1 MEQKIYDSF
10 IRILKK
16 ELMPALGCT
25 EPIALAY
32 ASAKARE
39 ILGKMPEKLTVT
51 CSGNIIKNVKGVVV
65 PATGGLR
72 GIEAAALVGAVGGDA
87 SKELEV
93 LCSVTD
99 EDRAKV
105 KELLEQHICQVKISD
120 SKAKL
125 HIIVEMEAGEDS
137 SLVELIHSHT
147 EIVRMMK
154 NGQALL
160 KRSYSENAGD
170 EEEEEY
176 RFLNMENIYR
186 FANEVNTEDVKEI
199 LDPQISYNSK
209 IAEEGLREVYGA
221 NVGKTLVEVYG
232 KSFEVMAKALP
243 AAGSDARMSG
253 CELPVIINSGSGN
266 QGMTVS
272 LPVIACA
279 RELGADEEKRY
290 RALCI
295 SNLTAL
301 YQKRDIGRL
310 SAYCGAV
317 SAGCGSGAGIAWLY
331 GRHKDPQALLKDVSH
346 TIVNALAVDS
356 GIVCDGAKASCA
368 AKIASAVDAGI
379 LGFTMYQHGQQFRGG
394 DGIITKGV
402 EETIRNIGL
411 LATQGMR
418 ETDREILDI
427 MTTRC

>member
-10 IRILKK
+10 VHILEK

-39 ILGKMPEKLTVT
+39 ILGKMPEKIVVT

-65 PATGGLR
+65 PATGGLK
-72 GIEAAALVGAVGGDA
+72 GIQAAALVGAVGGDA
-87 SKELEV
+87 SRELEV
-93 LCSVTD
+93 LCTVTD
-99 EDRAKV
+99 EDRKKV
-105 KELLEQHICQVKISD
+105 KELLDQGICQVKLSD

-125 HIIVEMEAGEDS
+125 HIIVEMEAQEDS

-147 EIVRMMK
+147 EIVRMMR

-160 KRSYSENAGD
+160 KRSYTENTGD
-170 EEEEEY
+170 KEEEEY
-176 RFLNMENIYR
+176 RYLNMENIYQ
-186 FANEVNTEDVKEI
+186 FANEVKTEDIKEI
-199 LDPQISYNSK
+199 LDRQIAYNSQ

-232 KSFEVMAKALP
+232 KSFEVLAKALP

-272 LPVIACA
+272 LPVIVCA
-279 RELGADEEKRY
+279 RELGVDEDKRY

-317 SAGCGSGAGIAWLY
+317 SAGAGAGAGMMYLMGGSLDEISKVIAY
-331 GRHKDPQALLKDVSH
+331 
-346 TIVNALAVDS
+346 TIANVG
-356 GIVCDGAKASCA
+356 GIICDGAKASCA
-368 AKIASAVDAGI
+368 AKITSSVEAALLAI
-379 LGFTMYQHGQQFRGG
+379 HLIQKKRGFDSGE
-394 DGIITKGV
+394 GV
-402 EETIRNIGL
+402 VKDTIEETVAGVSTIARE
-411 LATQGMR
+411 GMQT
-418 ETDREILDI
+418 TDEVILDV
-427 MTTRC
+427 MVNQ

>member
-253 CELPVIINSGSGN
+253 CELPVI
-266 QGMTVS
+266 
-272 LPVIACA
+272 ACA

-317 SAGCGSGAGIAWLY
+317 SAAAGAGAGMMYLMGGSLDEISRVIAY
-331 GRHKDPQALLKDVSH
+331 
-346 TIVNALAVDS
+346 TIANVG
-356 GIVCDGAKASCA
+356 GIICDGAKSSCA
-368 AKIASAVDAGI
+368 AKITSAVEAA
-379 LGFTMYQHGQQFRGG
+379 
-394 DGIITKGV
+394 
-402 EETIRNIGL
+402 L
-411 LATQGMR
+411 LAIHLTQKNRGFGSGEGVVKDTIAETVAGVSTIAREGMQT
-418 ETDREILDI
+418 TDEVILDV
-427 MTTRC
+427 MVNQ

>member
-176 RFLNMENIYR
+176 RVLNMENIYR

-317 SAGCGSGAGIAWLY
+317 SAAAGAGAGMMYLMGGSLDEISRVIAY
-331 GRHKDPQALLKDVSH
+331 
-346 TIVNALAVDS
+346 TIANVG
-356 GIVCDGAKASCA
+356 GIICDGAKSSCA
-368 AKIASAVDAGI
+368 AKITSAVEAA
-379 LGFTMYQHGQQFRGG
+379 
-394 DGIITKGV
+394 
-402 EETIRNIGL
+402 L
-411 LATQGMR
+411 LAIHLTQKNRGFGSGEGVVKDTIAETVAGVSTIAREGMQT
-418 ETDREILDI
+418 TDEVILDV
-427 MTTRC
+427 MVNQ

>member
-160 KRSYSENAGD
+160 ERSYSENAGD

-317 SAGCGSGAGIAWLY
+317 SAAAGAGAGMMYLMGGSLDEISRVIAY
-331 GRHKDPQALLKDVSH
+331 
-346 TIVNALAVDS
+346 TIANVG
-356 GIVCDGAKASCA
+356 GIICDGAKSSCA
-368 AKIASAVDAGI
+368 AKITSAVEAA
-379 LGFTMYQHGQQFRGG
+379 
-394 DGIITKGV
+394 
-402 EETIRNIGL
+402 L
-411 LATQGMR
+411 LAIHLTQKNRGFGSGEGVVKDTIAETVAGVSTIAREGMQT
-418 ETDREILDI
+418 TDEVILDV
-427 MTTRC
+427 MVNQ

>member
-317 SAGCGSGAGIAWLY
+317 SAAAGAGAGMMYLMGGSLDEISRVIAY
-331 GRHKDPQALLKDVSH
+331 
-346 TIVNALAVDS
+346 TIANVG
-356 GIVCDGAKASCA
+356 GIICDGAKSSCA
-368 AKIASAVDAGI
+368 AKITSAVEAA
-379 LGFTMYQHGQQFRGG
+379 
-394 DGIITKGV
+394 
-402 EETIRNIGL
+402 L
-411 LATQGMR
+411 LAIHLTQKNRSFGSGEGVVKDTIAETVAGVSTIAREGMQT
-418 ETDREILDI
+418 TDEVILDV
-427 MTTRC
+427 MVNQ